1 MKGNMGNY
9 KTFKRNSGSNQ
20 GAQKNLLKDF
30 LEPHDTWIE
39 IWGTGTWARMRLE
52 SQDDLEVCAKALG
65 QREHR
70 GSQKLKEA

>member
-20 GAQKNLLKDF
+20 GAQKNLLKEF

-39 IWGTGTWARMRLE
+39 ID
-52 SQDDLEVCAKALG
+52 Q
-65 QREHR
+65 
-70 GSQKLKEA
+70 LKFVGNETFNMCVLCIDIT